1 MVDSTDKNSR
11 NNSDTGPNLWGWTTY
26 LSIAVAI
33 VILGVA
39 ATFVDLKEIWRHI
52 AACDKG
58 FVLLGALAHY
68 ATYII
73 RGMRWRHCLIHLQI
87 KSGNAKFGLLV
98 FFYNFVDNLVPA
110 KLGDVYAAHLA
121 RLNFNIRR

>member
-11 NNSDTGPNLWGWTTY
+11 NNSDTGPNLWSWTTY

-39 ATFVDLKEIWRHI
+39 ATFVDLKEIWRQI

-73 RGMRWRHCLIHLQI
+73 RGMRWRHCLKI
-87 KSGNAKFGLLV
+87 GR
-98 FFYNFVDNLVPA
+98 
-110 KLGDVYAAHLA
+110 AHV
-121 RLNFNIRR
+121 